1 MNCEYCDRDNI
12 LKAYC
17 YFSKHQEQFLYVW
30 EEEFNLDAFA
40 KYAVYAQLSWKT
52 RVKCKNNA
60 QVAENWSVMLPVLIK
75 ALRES
80 KLSEPLQQ

>member
-52 RVKCKNNA
+52 RVK
-60 QVAENWSVMLPVLIK
+60 WSVMLPVLIK